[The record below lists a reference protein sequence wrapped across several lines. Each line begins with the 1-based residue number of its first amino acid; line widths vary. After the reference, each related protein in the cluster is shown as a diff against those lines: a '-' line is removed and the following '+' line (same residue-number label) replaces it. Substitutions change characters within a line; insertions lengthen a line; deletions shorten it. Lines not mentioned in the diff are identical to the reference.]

1 MLERFKENR
10 RVEHSATAISP
21 CELGNAALRELWAH
35 WEERRPENG
44 IPERPQVDPL
54 RFPRLL
60 PQIFILKVEENPP
73 SFVYSLV
80 GEANIEAHGANFTGL
95 DVRELDR
102 AWPGYGASL
111 HDFYT
116 FVAGGKRA
124 VAVRGDMRFVDRG
137 FRHFES
143 VYLPLAGEEGETAQ
157 ILGAAAY
164 ETGMSQM

>member
-1 MLERFKENR
+1 MLDRFREDR

-21 CELGNAALRELWAH
+21 RDLGNAALRELWAH

-60 PQIFILKVEENPP
+60 PQVFILKVEESPT

-95 DVRELDR
+95 DVRELDSI
-102 AWPGYGASL
+102 WPGYGSSL
-111 HDFYT
+111 HDFYSY
-116 FVAGGKRA
+116 VAGRKEG
-124 VAVRGDMRFVDRG
+124 VAVRGNMRFVDRG

-143 VYLPLAGEEGETAQ
+143 VYLPLAGKEGETAQ

-164 ETGMSQM
+164 DTGVDLM

>member
-1 MLERFKENR
+1 MLDSFRENR
-10 RVEHSATAISP
+10 RVEHSATAIAP
-21 CELGNAALRELWAH
+21 RDLADTALRELWAH
-35 WEERRPENG
+35 WEECRPADG
-44 IPERPQVDPL
+44 IPARSQVNPL

-60 PQIFILKVEENPP
+60 PQVFIMKVEESPT

-95 DVRELDR
+95 DVRDLNKT
-102 AWPGYGASL
+102 WPGYGTSL

-116 FVAGGKRA
+116 FVAGRKKA

-143 VYLPLAGEEGETAQ
+143 VYLPLAGKEGETAQ

-164 ETGMSQM
+164 DAGTSMM